1 MTGRNLNGG
10 YNVGQADYRVLAV
23 VLMIIALVL
32 TALTTLLTQYALTHG
47 YYEENPIRNTAF
59 AIIGYY
65 LPYIISSGVII
76 GGTFLLLWIDKLGKL
91 STFVNVILVVVFTFD
106 FLHDATLLFGIGV

>member
-1 MTGRNLNGG
+1 MTERNLNVR
-10 YNVGQADYRVLAV
+10 YNAGQVDYRVLAIA
-23 VLMIIALVL
+23 LMIIALVL

-76 GGTFLLLWIDKLGKL
+76 GGTFLLLWIDNSGKL
-91 STFVNVILVVVFTFD
+91 STVVNVILVLVFAFD
-106 FLHDATLLFGIGV
+106 FFHDATLLFGIGM